1 MNKLICALFSI
12 LVAGNAFADTYQVT
26 FGWTDPTSYLPS
38 DEPAYEAKYRVAG
51 GAEVVIPDLVTPGGS
66 ATVVANPG
74 DQIEVAAQACNLG
87 LCSGWTPWVSA
98 AASYP
103 PTQPGTQTGLTI
115 TVTRQ

>member
-1 MNKLICALFSI
+1 MKALIATILLAASSI
-12 LVAGNAFADTYQVT
+12 ASADTYQLT

-38 DEPAYEAKYRVAG
+38 DEPVYEAKYRVAG
-51 GAEVVIPDLVTPGGS
+51 GAEVVIADLGTPGGS
-66 ATVVANPG
+66 ATIVANPG
-74 DQIEVAAQACNLG
+74 EQIEVAAQACNLG

-98 AASYP
+98 AAGYP